1 MAKNKET
8 EKAQKKKEYRRY
20 KQQYR
25 DISTIGTLM
34 QPTSGRMFLYM
45 AGLFNKYYKKFENF
59 QHSNEELDED
69 DFPTRSDILSD
80 MPYNSEFKR
89 KESLALVNTVFS
101 FNDDDYIDTD
111 TGRSGGRQ
119 NEQGKAEKKKRV
131 GSLDRSED
139 EQIKLL
145 ERKPTLNPPRDE
157 FKQVPLL
164 PSRLERQWLRA
175 MLEAPEARFLLSD
188 TLRSK
193 LRDRL
198 AGEEPIDFSFWHR
211 IRLAGDDLDDEG
223 NIALLRLIFHAV
235 QGHNTLMLEKD
246 GKVHNLLPLRI
257 RYNLWTNRYSL
268 IALDKDAADEEARFP
283 RYHLQALAG
292 LREGVRIPEGELG
305 EAKKEYEAYCQA
317 HRRCF
322 HLWVRDE
329 RNGRERCY
337 ALFAAFDKT
346 SYCEPG
352 GVYRLTIAYYT
363 FDEDDVLSRL
373 LALGPVGV
381 VLPDDTDTAPEEF
394 GPLAGNHLRS
404 RLVSRL
410 QKARRWYQE

>member
-8 EKAQKKKEYRRY
+8 EKAQKKRGHRRY
-20 KQQYR
+20 KQKYR
-25 DISTIGTLM
+25 EISDIGTLM

-45 AGLFNKYYKKFENF
+45 AGLFNKYLKNIDEFEQPKGKFP
-59 QHSNEELDED
+59 L
-69 DFPTRSDILSD
+69 TRADILRD
-80 MPYNSEFKR
+80 MPYNSATKR
-89 KESLALVNTVFS
+89 KESLELLNTVFS
-101 FNDDDYIDTD
+101 FTDDDYIDA
-111 TGRSGGRQ
+111 GQRSRMWNMQ
-119 NEQGKAEKKKRV
+119 ERTEDKRRLVFWDKSEK
-131 GSLDRSED
+131 
-139 EQIKLL
+139 EQISQL
-145 ERKPTLNPPRDE
+145 ERKPTVNPPLDY
-157 FKQVPLL
+157 FGPVALL

-175 MLEAPEARFLLSD
+175 MIEAPEARFLLSD
-188 TLRSK
+188 TLRDK

-211 IRLAGDDLDDEG
+211 IRLAGDDLDDEE

-246 GKVHNLLPLRI
+246 GKVHTLLPLRI

-268 IALDKDAADEEARFP
+268 IALDKDAADEESRFP
-283 RYHLQALAG
+283 RYHLQVVTG
-292 LREGVRIPEGELG
+292 LREGRCMPEGELD
-305 EAKKEYEAYCQA
+305 EAKNEYEAYCQT

-322 HLWVRDE
+322 HLRVRDE

-346 SYCEPG
+346 SYCESE

-404 RLVSRL
+404 RLVSCL
-410 QKARRWYQE
+410 QKAQRWYQE